1 MTYQTIDVT
10 PISGAMGAEI
20 GGVDLSGDL
29 SNAVFDDIQQAYLD
43 HQLLMF
49 RDQTITP
56 QQQVDFARRFGG
68 VDIYPF
74 MEGLTEAPEVVEI
87 LKTETDEKNFGAGWH
102 FDTAYLQKPAG
113 GAVLHGLEIPP
124 YGGDTLFSNTY
135 LAYDALSDGLKAML
149 DSLTGINNSALRAYG
164 GRDERMNDLDGMK
177 DHYNDVGLLEAEHP
191 VVRTHPETGR
201 KALYV
206 NRNHTMRFKDMS
218 EEESAPLLGYLF
230 QHLTRPEFTC
240 RLRWTPGAVAV
251 WDNRCTQHNAVNDYH
266 GHRRRMHRVTI
277 SGDAP
282 R

>member
-10 PISGAMGAEI
+10 PISGAMGAEVA
-20 GGVDLSGDL
+20 GVDLSGDL
-29 SNAVFDDIQQAYLD
+29 SNAVFDDIHQAFLD

-49 RDQTITP
+49 RDQAITP
-56 QQQVDFARRFGG
+56 QQQVGFARRFGG

-74 MEGLTEAPEVVEI
+74 MKGLAETPEVVEI
-87 LKTETDEKNFGAGWH
+87 LKTETDETNFGAGWH
-102 FDTAYLQKPAG
+102 LDTAYLQEPAG
-113 GAVLHGLEIPP
+113 GAVLHGLEIPTF
-124 YGGDTLFSNTY
+124 GGDTLFANTY
-135 LAYDALSDGLKAML
+135 LAYDALSDGLKATL
-149 DSLTGINNSALRAYG
+149 DGLTGINNSALRASG

-177 DHYNDVGLLEAEHP
+177 DQYNDAGLLVAEHP

-206 NRNHTMRFKDMS
+206 NRNHTVRFKDMTD
-218 EEESAPLLGYLF
+218 EESAPLLGYLF
-230 QHLTRPEFTC
+230 EHLIRPEFTC
-240 RLRWTPGAVAV
+240 RLRWTPDAVAV

-277 SGDAP
+277 SGDPP